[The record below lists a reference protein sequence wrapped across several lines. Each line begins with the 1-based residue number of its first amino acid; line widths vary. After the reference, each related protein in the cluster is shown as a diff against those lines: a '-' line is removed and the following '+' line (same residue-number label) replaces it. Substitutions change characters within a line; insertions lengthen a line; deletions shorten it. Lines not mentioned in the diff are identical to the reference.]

1 MLHFQNLRYCTQHHS
16 LVFFFVFVFVV
27 VFFFLVAVPRSF
39 HLLNE
44 YLAYYKLVGWS
55 DD

>member
-27 VFFFLVAVPRSF
+27 VFFLLSGGTQVISF
-39 HLLNE
+39 AE
-44 YLAYYKLVGWS
+44 
-55 DD
+55 